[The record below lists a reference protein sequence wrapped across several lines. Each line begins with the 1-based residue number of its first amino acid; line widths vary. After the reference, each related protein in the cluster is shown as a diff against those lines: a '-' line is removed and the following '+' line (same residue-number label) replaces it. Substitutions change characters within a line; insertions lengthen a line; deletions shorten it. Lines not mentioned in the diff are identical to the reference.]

1 MAKKR
6 KAIVPRAG
14 EIQDLATI
22 GAHVRE
28 GKVIYLDIETTGLT
42 PGRDKITTVAILD
55 GDTCRHFTRDE
66 NLDGLVPYLDAN
78 MDKVICT
85 FNGTNFDLPFIEH
98 ETGRAI
104 TNRTIDAFLLSSE
117 RLFIPGGLKKL
128 RKGFGWT
135 GAEEQNS
142 GADAIWLWVKWQRE
156 HDAACRD
163 AMLEYCTDDVL
174 SLRFVLAHLFNLWA
188 AGRGIEPLPVPPV
201 PGRAPSPLL
210 QDVARRRASGEN
222 ELRAGSPYAG
232 YVEDGRAGRASLIP
246 DADVQ
251 ARVATGTSIAASVT
265 GSGGDAY
272 AVRVEASNGGTRV
285 HCDCRDFARNE
296 RLPDPRR
303 KFCKHVIKVLA
314 LATPALVA
322 ALFPAGG
329 RVEFNF

>member
-1 MAKKR
+1 MAKKH
-6 KAIVPRAG
+6 KAIVPRPG
-14 EIQDLATI
+14 EIQDIATI

-55 GDTCRHFTRDE
+55 GDTCHHFTRDE
-66 NLDGLVPYLDAN
+66 NLDDLVPYLDAN
-78 MDKVICT
+78 GDKAICT
-85 FNGTNFDLPFIEH
+85 FNGTNFDLPFIEQ
-98 ETGRAI
+98 ETGRTI

-117 RLFIPGGLKKL
+117 RLFIPGGLKML

-142 GADAIWLWVKWQRE
+142 GADAIWLWAKWQRE

-163 AMLEYCTDDVL
+163 AMLEYCADDVL

-188 AGRGIEPLPVPPV
+188 AGRGIEPLAVPPV
-201 PGRAPSPLL
+201 PQRSPSPLL
-210 QDVARRRASGEN
+210 QDVARCRAEAASA
-222 ELRAGSPYAG
+222 LKVGSPFADF
-232 YVEDGRAGRASLIP
+232 VEEGRASRAALIL
-246 DADVQ
+246 DSDVHELY
-251 ARVATGTSIAASVT
+251 TSGTSISASVT

-272 AVRVEASNGGTRV
+272 AVRVESNEGRTRV
-285 HCDCRDFARNE
+285 HCDCQDFARNE

-314 LATPALVA
+314 LAASELVTV
-322 ALFPAGG
+322 LFPEGATVGF
-329 RVEFNF
+329 E